1 MTGFLLTGSMLKA
14 GKKSLLAIN
23 AVLWAIPGVIISTKG
38 ILAYSTTVAGCNK
51 ILYLIA
57 GSLLTLVFFLFI
69 FSKITKK
76 YTDRILRLPDEKNSV
91 FMIMNL
97 KGYIMFAFMI
107 TLGIVL
113 KSIHTVP
120 IEFFAFFYCGLG
132 PALLYAAMKFCCK
145 IKTLAQ

>member
-38 ILAYSTTVAGCNK
+38 ILAYSTVDGCNK
-51 ILYLIA
+51 VLYLIA

-76 YTDRILRLPDEKNSV
+76 YTDQILQLPDEKNSV

-97 KGYIMFAFMI
+97 KGYLMFAFMI
-107 TLGIVL
+107 ILGLVL
-113 KSIHTVP
+113 KSIHSVP

-132 PALLYAAMKFCCK
+132 PALLYAAIKFSCK

>member
-1 MTGFLLTGSMLKA
+1 MTENEKIGPETRADDIKSNEFDRKNTGKSA
-14 GKKSLLAIN
+14 GGLRLN
-23 AVLWAIPGVIISTKG
+23 ELNDYP
-38 ILAYSTTVAGCNK
+38 
-51 ILYLIA
+51 YLIA

-76 YTDRILRLPDEKNSV
+76 YTDRILQLPDEKNSV

-97 KGYIMFAFMI
+97 KGYLMFAFMI
-107 TLGIVL
+107 TLGLVL
-113 KSIHTVP
+113 KSIHSVP

-132 PALLYAAMKFCCK
+132 PALLYVAIKFSCK